1 MKGQVTIDFLFAS
14 VLVLSVAT
22 LLMALTIALSLSEV
36 LQYVSFSA
44 ARSYFAADE
53 NENDQVIA
61 AEIKAHLLLT
71 NGLPFLR
78 GALNNGW
85 IKITGGPVGPDNP
98 RAKNYN
104 SYAQNLGVPSQSVGS
119 PVGGPSSHS
128 QFTGYQ
134 IKFEIP
140 ILGLKLPL
148 LGQAVTPPDG
158 QSGFQATVSSMLMR
172 EPTHSE
178 CVNYTNKSYDTILR
192 RNPAFGEATSHS
204 TLKNF
209 VAIND
214 NGC

>member
-14 VLVLSVAT
+14 VLILSVTT

-44 ARSYFAADE
+44 ARCYFAAAE
-53 NENDQVIA
+53 KEEDQANA
-61 AEIKAHLLLT
+61 AEIKAHTLLT

-78 GALNNGW
+78 GALSNGW
-85 IKITGGPVGPDNP
+85 IKISGGAINPNNP

-104 SYAQNLGVPSQSVGS
+104 DYAQTLGVSSQSVNGS
-119 PVGGPSSHS
+119 NRS
-128 QFTGYQ
+128 QFIGYQ

-148 LGQAVTPPDG
+148 LGPAISPPEG
-158 QSGFQATVSSMLMR
+158 KSGFEATVSSMLMR

-178 CVNYTNKSYDTILR
+178 CTTYTNKSYDTII
-192 RNPAFGEATSHS
+192 NKNSAFGRAKMNT
-204 TLKNF
+204 TLTNF